1 MSARTASILLV
12 EDNPGDARLVR
23 EALRENGGPPGYEVQ
38 QAERLEQALDHLRAG
53 IFDLAIVDLNL
64 PDSRGLDTL
73 QRLRDE
79 APDVP
84 ALVLT
89 GVRDAALGM
98 EAIRGGAT
106 DCFVKGELGLRALA
120 RAVRYTLERSSLER
134 AQRRALARV
143 DRLLR
148 MFSAGAEKLLRATDE
163 RVLLADLCDLL
174 VDTGGY
180 RVAWVEYAREAGSG
194 CATEVMESAG
204 IAPASL
210 REGRLAGG
218 NGESWSGLPAE
229 AIRSGERSLVTVASE
244 ARADAMPREGFL
256 ADLDSILALPLG
268 AAGDPPF
275 GALAVGSSAR
285 DGFGEEEL
293 RVLGELAEDLA
304 FAIVA
309 LRRRG

>member
-106 DCFVKGELGLRALA
+106 DCFVKGELGL
-120 RAVRYTLERSSLER
+120 
-134 AQRRALARV
+134 RALARV